1 MVLTGFVFYIEHNS
15 TYLRMKYDFF
25 LSSST
30 STFAHSLLLLFS
42 SCSSIGEHWFFA
54 FLCHNRLRGC
64 RPVSTLARW
73 RPVCVWAAVNVR
85 GQAAREENTRVQKE
99 PITTL
104 AFCILVL
111 FFLPPALREM
121 YWKVAGTRARD
132 VTAGRCLSSL
142 LTWEEEREKERAHSV
157 GWKGR
162 GMCRCCMWVC
172 ARWRMMCVR
181 RADTW
186 SWEWPFLG
194 CECVR
199 EFEDVISG
207 VG

>member
-1 MVLTGFVFYIEHNS
+1 MTS
-15 TYLRMKYDFF
+15 FF
-25 LSSST
+25 LPPLPL
-30 STFAHSLLLLFS
+30 AHSLLLLFS

-99 PITTL
+99 LITTL

-142 LTWEEEREKERAHSV
+142 LTWEEERKREHTAWVERV
-157 GWKGR
+157 GA
-162 GMCRCCMWVC
+162 CADAVC
-172 ARWRMMCVR
+172 GYALGGGWCVSEGQIHGAGSDR
-181 RADTW
+181 D
-186 SWEWPFLG
+186 
-194 CECVR
+194 
-199 EFEDVISG
+199 
-207 VG
+207 